1 MLTHDNPMFRVLVT
15 LLYFE
20 AVVIGLATPVMIV
33 LDGTSPALVAPFA
46 GGVALLALVAG
57 ATLKRPFGQPLG
69 WLVQVGAVALG
80 FLTPIMF
87 VVGGLFAGIYLAAV
101 LLGRRIA
108 QERMA

>member
-20 AVVIGLATPVMIV
+20 AVVIGLAIPVMIV
-33 LDGTSPALVAPFA
+33 LDGTSPALVAPLA

-57 ATLKRPFGQPLG
+57 SVLKRPFGQPLG
-69 WLVQVGAVALG
+69 WLAQVGAVALG

-87 VVGGLFAGIYLAAV
+87 VVGGLFAGIYLAAFV
-101 LLGRRIA
+101 LGRRIA